1 MLDSNIDNKKNNE
14 ELNDKSM
21 SINATNN
28 SNIANDHETFLH
40 QIPLFSG
47 LTDQQLKTREKGEE
61 VWFEAGDKIISEGE
75 HETFYVLLDGK
86 VEVILRDGSK
96 EAVLSTYNPGDHFGE
111 LPIILGWTSHSCAA
125 YATKKS
131 HLLKWGQEEF
141 WRMIYSSPAL
151 TRQILNSM

>member
-47 LTDQQLKTREKGEE
+47 LTDQQLKTIEKGEE
-61 VWFEAGDKIISEGE
+61 VWFEAGDKILSEGE
-75 HETFYVLLDGK
+75 HESGGHFEGWIKRSSTFLL
-86 VEVILRDGSK
+86 
-96 EAVLSTYNPGDHFGE
+96 
-111 LPIILGWTSHSCAA
+111 
-125 YATKKS
+125 
-131 HLLKWGQEEF
+131 
-141 WRMIYSSPAL
+141 
-151 TRQILNSM
+151 